1 MHRSTIYI
9 LLLAVC
15 IIHESIGTD
24 DETSVLTSDEH
35 VPTDTCE
42 EHCEDICE
50 DCEEPTECDDSQT
63 NCGTTEQEQTG
74 MRQYCTPHDVC
85 IPGNCACKYIQY

>member
-15 IIHESIGTD
+15 IINESVGTD
-24 DETSVLTSDEH
+24 ETFEH

-50 DCEEPTECDDSQT
+50 EDCDEPTVCDPDT
-63 NCGTTEQEQTG
+63 NG
-74 MRQYCTPHDVC
+74 
-85 IPGNCACKYIQY
+85 